1 MDLESKF
8 LYLPDPLFLKIMIH
22 NFDPVFID
30 LGLIQIRWY
39 SVAYIAGIIL
49 GWIYV
54 IKIIK
59 KMAKKYNFLVI
70 KPEVF
75 SELIIY
81 LVLGIVLGGRI
92 GYVIFYNSE
101 YYSQNLFEILKLWEG
116 GMSFHGGLLGVIIAT
131 IIFSKIKRINFF
143 YFTDI
148 ICCVAPIGLFLGR
161 IANFINGELFGKIS
175 TLPWAVVFPNNG
187 NISRHPSQ
195 IYEAILE
202 GIVLFILINF
212 FALKKQ
218 LLLRAGYV
226 SGLFLIFYSI
236 ARIIGENFREPDKH
250 LGYFFNYFS
259 MGVLLSLATFLAG
272 CFIIF
277 LIKNN
282 EQNN

>member
-1 MDLESKF
+1 
-8 LYLPDPLFLKIMIH
+8 MIVH

-30 LGLIQIRWY
+30 LGVFQIRWY
-39 SVAYIAGIIL
+39 SVAYIVGIIL
-49 GWIYV
+49 GWIYAN
-54 IKIIK
+54 KIIK
-59 KMAKKYNFLVI
+59 KMESKHNFT
-70 KPEVF
+70 PF
-75 SELIIY
+75 RPADFDDLIIY
-81 LVLGIVLGGRI
+81 LILGIILGGRL
-92 GYVIFYNSE
+92 GYVIFYNFE
-101 YYSQNLFEILKLWEG
+101 YYSKNFFEILKLWEG

-131 IIFSKIKRINFF
+131 IIFSKIKSINFF

-148 ICCVAPIGLFLGR
+148 ICCVAPIGVFLGR
-161 IANFINGELFGKIS
+161 IANFINSELLGKIS
-175 TLPWAVVFPNNG
+175 ILPWAIIFPNGG

-218 LLLRAGYV
+218 LLLKAGYV

-259 MGVLLSLATFLAG
+259 MGVILSFATFLAG

-277 LIKNN
+277 FIRKN